1 MGEGYGGLTME
12 KLIACLPEI
21 AAIIISVISLIISYN
36 NYKFNQE
43 ANKILKLRFDSEAP
57 QFELFLNEQLMKQK
71 DDCIEYF
78 FSILISNM
86 SDKKNSIRNLELEIH
101 YKFGERDNS
110 IKFDCNSVRIINQ
123 ESIIA
128 HLPIDIDER
137 SSKRIDI
144 TFNVPIA
151 LRNDKDI
158 ISYSV
163 NVYDVFQNK
172 TTVDAMLVNEVLL

>member
-1 MGEGYGGLTME
+1 ME
-12 KLIACLPEI
+12 KLIGCLPEI
-21 AAIIISVISLIISYN
+21 VAIIISVISLAISYN
-36 NYKFNQE
+36 NYRFNRE

-57 QFELFLNEQLMKQK
+57 QFELFLNEQLMKAK
-71 DDCIEYF
+71 DNRIEYF

-86 SDKKNSIRNLELEIH
+86 SDKKNSIRDLELEIH
-101 YKFGERDNS
+101 YEFEGRDNS
-110 IKFDCNSVRIINQ
+110 IKFDYNSIRIINQ
-123 ESIIA
+123 ESIVT

-137 SSKRIDI
+137 SSKKIDI
-144 TFNVPIA
+144 TFDVPID

-163 NVYDVFQNK
+163 NVYDVFQKK

>member
-1 MGEGYGGLTME
+1 ME
-12 KLIACLPEI
+12 KIVGCLPEI
-21 AAIIISVISLIISYN
+21 SAIIISVISLIISYN

-57 QFELFLNEQLMKQK
+57 QFELFLNEQLMKEK
-71 DDCIEYF
+71 DDYVEYF
-78 FSILISNM
+78 FSVLISNM
-86 SDKKNSIRNLELEIH
+86 SDKKNSIRNIELEIH

-110 IKFDCNSVRIINQ
+110 IKFDYNLIMINQ

-128 HLPIDIDER
+128 QLPIDIDER
-137 SSKRIDI
+137 SSKKINI

-163 NVYDVFQNK
+163 NVYDIFQIE
-172 TTVDAMLVNEVLL
+172 TTVDAMLVNEVLLWASGVKKLFN

>member
-1 MGEGYGGLTME
+1 ME
-12 KLIACLPEI
+12 KLIPCLPEI

-57 QFELFLNEQLMKQK
+57 QFILFLNEQLMKQK
-71 DDCIEYF
+71 DDCIEYL

-110 IKFDCNSVRIINQ
+110 IKFDYNSIRIINQ
-123 ESIIA
+123 ESIQA

-137 SSKRIDI
+137 SSRRIDI